1 MCPRRWV
8 MAGSI
13 RDTSRRLL
21 FSALHDVSTSCQR
34 ARRPGWGPE
43 MRQVASGALQSNG
56 QSPEQD
62 RFSRETWLAAHLKDV
77 FEMDSKSRLGPQS
90 GLNIPWDHAKSR
102 PRNAKNDCGDGPGS
116 VVAEYTR
123 AMMQAQEK
131 GKLDAARLSSG
142 R

>member
-1 MCPRRWV
+1 MKRC
-8 MAGSI
+8 SI
-13 RDTSRRLL
+13 IVVGASLGNFLGVLAAPSLLSRER
-21 FSALHDVSTSCQR
+21 S
-34 ARRPGWGPE
+34 
-43 MRQVASGALQSNG
+43 QVASGALQSNG